1 MWLCLSIE
9 TIITT
14 KIQRIKELR
23 RSSSPSS
30 VTARSEQSIS
40 YGCRSIRNL
49 QTWRNKKTTG
59 RYRECKFIS
68 QQKIIW
74 SVFLK
79 LSKQR
84 PVVRSIDI
92 ANDMNYSKPSISVAM
107 KNLRLN
113 GYINVDESGFITLT
127 DSGMEIASN
136 IYDRHLILRKWLE
149 FLGISPETAEQDACK
164 IEHTLSKETYAAL
177 RKHIIEEMGE
187 E

>member
-1 MWLCLSIE
+1 MQIH
-9 TIITT
+9 
-14 KIQRIKELR
+14 
-23 RSSSPSS
+23 
-30 VTARSEQSIS
+30 QSAED
-40 YGCRSIRNL
+40 YL
-49 QTWRNKKTTG
+49 
-59 RYRECKFIS
+59 ECI
-68 QQKIIW
+68 
-74 SVFLK
+74 LK

-149 FLGISPETAEQDACK
+149 FLGIDPEIAEQDACK
-164 IEHTLSKETYAAL
+164 IEHTLSKETYTAL
-177 RKHIIEEMGE
+177 RKHILDEMGE
-187 E
+187 I